1 MNLILLDSHVVIWAV
16 EGSRRL
22 GERARELITSGV
34 EVHVSTV
41 SLLELTIK
49 AMRGKI
55 VLPQKFVS
63 RLVDEEGL
71 SLLNL
76 TPDHVEAVRDFPELS
91 AHDPWDRSLVAQ
103 ASQSGLRLLTADRVL
118 LDLGRDF
125 IVDAT
130 A

>member
-1 MNLILLDSHVVIWAV
+1 LILLDSHVVLWAV
-16 EGSRRL
+16 ENSRRI
-22 GERARELITSGV
+22 GKSARQLLTSGG

-55 VLPQKFVS
+55 ALPEQFVS
-63 RLVDEEGL
+63 RLVDEAGM

-76 TPDHVEAVRDFPELS
+76 TADHVEALRDFPELS
-91 AHDPWDRSLVAQ
+91 RHDPFDRTLVAQ
-103 ASQSGLRLLTADRVL
+103 ASQSGLRLVTADPVL
-118 LDLGRDF
+118 LGLGRDF

>member
-1 MNLILLDSHVVIWAV
+1 MNLILLDSHVVLWAV
-16 EGSRRL
+16 VDSRRI
-22 GERARELITSGV
+22 GKRARQLISSGAEL
-34 EVHVSTV
+34 HVSTV

-55 VLPQKFVS
+55 ALPEKFVS
-63 RLVDEEGL
+63 RLVDEAGM

-76 TPDHVEAVRDFPELS
+76 TCDHVEAVREFPELS
-91 AHDPWDRSLVAQ
+91 AHDPFDRTLVAQ
-103 ASQSGLRLLTADRVL
+103 ASQSGLRLLTADRML
-118 LDLGRDF
+118 LGLGRDF

>member
-16 EGSRRL
+16 ENSRRI
-22 GERARELITSGV
+22 GERAQELLRSGA

-55 VLPQKFVS
+55 ALPDKFVP
-63 RLVDEEGL
+63 RLVDEAGL
-71 SLLNL
+71 TLLNL
-76 TPDHVEAVRDFPELS
+76 TSDHVEAVRDFPELS
-91 AHDPWDRSLVAQ
+91 AHDPFDRTLVAQ
-103 ASQSGLRLLTADRVL
+103 ASQSGMRLLTADRVL
-118 LDLGRDF
+118 LALGRDF

>member
-16 EGSRRL
+16 ENSRRI
-22 GERARELITSGV
+22 GEDARELLRSGA

-55 VLPQKFVS
+55 TLPEQFVP
-63 RLVDEEGL
+63 RLVDEAGMT
-71 SLLNL
+71 LLNL

-91 AHDPWDRSLVAQ
+91 AHDPFDRTLVAQ

-118 LDLGRDF
+118 LKLGRDF

>member
-1 MNLILLDSHVVIWAV
+1 MILLDSQVVLWAV
-16 EGSRRL
+16 ENNRRI
-22 GERARELITSGV
+22 GKRTQQLITSGV

-55 VLPQKFVS
+55 ALPEKFVS
-63 RLVDEEGL
+63 RLVDEAGV

-76 TPDHVEAVRDFPELS
+76 TPDHVEALREFPELS
-91 AHDPWDRSLVAQ
+91 RHDPFDRALVAQ
-103 ASQSGLRLLTADRVL
+103 ASQSGMRLLTADPVL
-118 LDLGRDF
+118 LDLDRDF

>member
-1 MNLILLDSHVVIWAV
+1 MED
-16 EGSRRL
+16 SRRL
-22 GERARELITSGV
+22 GKRSRELITSGA

-41 SLLELTIK
+41 SILELTIK

-55 VLPQKFVS
+55 ALPEKFVR
-63 RLVDEEGL
+63 RLVDMEGL

-91 AHDPWDRSLVAQ
+91 GHDPWDRALVAQ
-103 ASQSGLRLLTADRVL
+103 ASQSGMRLLTADRVL
-118 LDLGRDF
+118 LDLGKDF

>member
-1 MNLILLDSHVVIWAV
+1 LILLDSHVVIWAM
-16 EGSRRL
+16 ENSRRL
-22 GERARELITSGV
+22 GERARESITSGV

-55 VLPQKFVS
+55 TLPEKFVR
-63 RLVDEEGL
+63 RLVDEEGV

-76 TPDHVEAVRDFPELS
+76 TPDHVEAVRDFPELTG
-91 AHDPWDRSLVAQ
+91 HDPFDRTLVAQ
-103 ASQSGLRLLTADRVL
+103 ASQSRLRLLTADRVL
-118 LDLGRDF
+118 LDLGKDF